1 MANACLILDF
11 DGTILDTEH
20 AIFTAWS
27 ELWDEHGHELVL
39 SDWQRNIGGGDVF
52 DPWAELERRV
62 GAELDPSLQV
72 RRRRRRDE
80 IQAGY
85 GPRPGVLDWLGEA
98 QDLGVR
104 VGIASSSPI
113 DWVEGHLQNL
123 GILPYFS
130 CLVCC
135 DDTIPAKPEP
145 TSYLI
150 ACERLQ
156 ADPQCSVAVEDSPH
170 GVAAASTAG
179 LFTVAVPH
187 ALTEG
192 LNFASADIVL
202 TSLEELTLNLALSMA
217 ERHSP
222 GRVRPDEV

>member
-1 MANACLILDF
+1 
-11 DGTILDTEH
+11 
-20 AIFTAWS
+20 
-27 ELWDEHGHELVL
+27 
-39 SDWQRNIGGGDVF
+39 
-52 DPWAELERRV
+52 
-62 GAELDPSLQV
+62 
-72 RRRRRRDE
+72 
-80 IQAGY
+80 
-85 GPRPGVLDWLGEA
+85 
-98 QDLGVR
+98 
-104 VGIASSSPI
+104 
-113 DWVEGHLQNL
+113 
-123 GILPYFS
+123 LPYFS